1 MSDEGKTPQGGVQMS
16 AEDLRMTVLKA
27 KMEEIERRDKAR
39 EAEKAKLE
47 AFTASFLGSHVNDD
61 ELAMIRR
68 LIANAVK
75 DGEFEAL
82 VYTFPSDLCTDRGRA
97 INNSEP
103 HWPETLRGKA
113 KELYD
118 RFQANAKPKGF
129 KLKAMIVNFPGG
141 MPGDVGFFIN
151 WAPDRA

>member
-1 MSDEGKTPQGGVQMS
+1 MTDASNPALT

-27 KMEEIERRDKAR
+27 KLEEIERRDKAR

-47 AFTASFLGSHVNDD
+47 AFTADFLGGHVNDK
-61 ELAMIRR
+61 ELELIRR
-68 LIANAVK
+68 LVMNAVK

-97 INNSEP
+97 INNGEP
-103 HWPETLRGKA
+103 HWPDTLQGKA
-113 KELYD
+113 RELYD
-118 RFQANAKPKGF
+118 RFQANAKTRGF
-129 KLKAMIVNFPGG
+129 RLKAMIVNFPGG
-141 MPGDVGFFIN
+141 MPGDVGFFLN